1 MSSKISRRDFLKG
14 TVAGAAGVAAASVLG
29 NGFTAFAGET
39 EADASA
45 APAESWDEEYDVVVL
60 GYGGAG
66 ANAAVAAYENGTK
79 VLLAEKAPEGAE
91 GGNTAVSGQ
100 FVMATDDPD
109 QLYDYL
115 TTLMGK
121 FQNWDPD
128 AVRAYCEGAAENYH
142 WMTAVM
148 GGDPDIISPKEHPQG
163 AMEANNPD
171 WKMADGSDGN
181 LTDPYKIGRTD
192 YYYYNWAEFPEI
204 PSSAHCLCLTATGTR
219 FDRGYYDLCQKA
231 VQARP
236 IDVWF
241 SAPGKKLITDADG
254 AVIGV
259 IINKDGKDVR
269 IKVNGGVVL
278 ACGGFEHNQEM
289 IASFLQMPYVHQQG
303 GLYNDGDGIKMAMGA
318 GADLWHMSNSAGFTW
333 THKRPNLDTVSLF
346 QGPNAKSGIFV
357 GLGGDRFM
365 NETAQTRHGRIYIGG
380 RWIST
385 PMPLPAYLVQDADQ
399 LAAGNKLV
407 SAFSDGY
414 ADELATGEVLMGN
427 TLEELA
433 EAIRQSGNGE
443 DAPDFSTE
451 KFVATVDAYNKRYD
465 AGEDADFGR
474 PFDTMVP
481 VKTGPFYATKIG
493 PTYFNTQGGPRKNKF
508 GQVINT
514 DGMPIEGLFEA
525 GEMGSIFCDMYNGS
539 GNLGETMV
547 YGRISGTNAA
557 KRAKGEFQSETAPVT
572 KWTGVI
578 YADGTTRPEGEVS
591 DAAGTDVSGMT
602 FKDGTYEGSGT
613 GIGGEIKV
621 NVTIEDGKIANVEVV
636 SNSETPGIGGEA
648 LPKYVEETIAKQST
662 DIDVVTGATVTLDG
676 YKAAVADALS
686 KAAQ

>member
-1 MSSKISRRDFLKG
+1 MKNVSRRDFLKG
-14 TVAGAAGVAAASVLG
+14 TAAGLGAAALAGMSGGL
-29 NGFTAFAGET
+29 NAFAE
-39 EADASA
+39 DAGIA
-45 APAESWDEEYDVVVL
+45 WDDEYDVVVL
-60 GYGGAG
+60 GFGGAG
-66 ANAAVAAYENGTK
+66 SNAAVAAYEQGAK

-109 QLYDYL
+109 GLYDYL

-121 FQNWDPD
+121 FQNWDPE
-128 AVRAYCEGAAENYH
+128 AVRAYCEGCAENYN
-142 WMTAVM
+142 WMTGPM
-148 GGDPDIISPKEHPQG
+148 GGDPAIISPTEHPDAG
-163 AMEANNPD
+163 MEANNPD
-171 WKMADGSDGN
+171 WKLADGSDGN
-181 LTDPYKIGRTD
+181 LTDPYKIGKTD
-192 YYYYNWAEFPEI
+192 YWYYNWAEFPEI
-204 PSSAHCLCLTATGTR
+204 PSSVHCLCLTATGTR
-219 FDRGYYDLCQKA
+219 FDRGYYNLCQAA
-231 VQARP
+231 VKSRD
-236 IDVWF
+236 IDVWYA
-241 SAPGKKLITDADG
+241 APGRKLITDAEG

-259 IINKDGKDVR
+259 IIEKDGQER
-269 IKVNGGVVL
+269 KVKANGGVVL

-289 IASFLQMPYVHQQG
+289 ICSYLQMPYVHQQG
-303 GLYNDGDGIKMAMGA
+303 GLYNDGDGIKMALGA

-333 THKRPNLDTVSLF
+333 THKRPHLDTVSLF
-346 QGPNAKSGIFV
+346 AGPNAKSGIYV

-365 NETAQTRHGRIYIGG
+365 DESGATRHGRIYIGG

-414 ADELATGEVLMGN
+414 VDELATGEVLMGE
-427 TLEELA
+427 TLEDLA
-433 EAIRQSGNGE
+433 EAIRQSEGGK

-451 KFVATVDAYNKRYD
+451 RFVKAVESYNKRYD
-465 AGEDADFGR
+465 AGEDADYGR

-514 DGMPIEGLFEA
+514 EGLPIEGLFEA

-557 KRAKGEFQSETAPVT
+557 KRAKGEFTSETTPVT
-572 KWTGVI
+572 TFVGEI
-578 YADGTTRPEGEVS
+578 YVGGTTRPASEVEG
-591 DAAGTDVSGMT
+591 AAENVAGT
-602 FKDGTYEGSGT
+602 FKDGEYEGSGN
-613 GIGGEIKV
+613 GVGGKIDVK
-621 NVTIEDGKIANVEVV
+621 VTIKDGKIANVEII
-636 SNSETPGIGGEA
+636 NQNETETLGAKE
-648 LPKYVEETIAKQST
+648 LPNYVQQTLDKQNLD
-662 DIDVVTGATVTLDG
+662 DIDVVSGVTVTLDG
-676 YKAAVADALS
+676 YKEAVNDALA
-686 KAAQ
+686 KAVG